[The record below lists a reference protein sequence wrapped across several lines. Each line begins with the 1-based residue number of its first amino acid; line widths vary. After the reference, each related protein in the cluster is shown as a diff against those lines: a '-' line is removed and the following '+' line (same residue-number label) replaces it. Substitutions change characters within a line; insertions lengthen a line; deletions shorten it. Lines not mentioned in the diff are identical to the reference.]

1 MCLGHFDRDL
11 LNEILPSWASP
22 NKQLLPPVSAGG
34 APSSSG
40 KRAPGKE
47 IDVSTDE
54 PEVRTSLDES
64 FDSQKMLDMD
74 VAFNAACGDYDF
86 LIIQFSALA

>member
-1 MCLGHFDRDL
+1 
-11 LNEILPSWASP
+11 
-22 NKQLLPPVSAGG
+22 
-34 APSSSG
+34 
-40 KRAPGKE
+40 
-47 IDVSTDE
+47 
-54 PEVRTSLDES
+54 LDES